1 MIDFSKGM
9 LLLVLLVATRS
20 AFGQFSP
27 PAGQPGSTAIHK
39 DSSVFVGWAS
49 GCVVQR
55 GPMDS
60 TQPQMGNAT
69 AGEDSMAIGKAGLSG
84 TVSLGDGGM
93 ATLTF
98 ATPITNGPG
107 YDFAVFENAFSDS
120 FLELAFVEVSSDGQR
135 FVRFPSVSL
144 TQDTLQIGG
153 FDLLDATKIHNL
165 AGKYRVNYGVPFDL
179 DELKDSIGVDVNTI
193 SHVRIVDVVG
203 SISPLFGT
211 KDHQGNFVNDPWP
224 TPFPSS
230 GFDLDGVGVIHQ
242 QGLTDSNLE
251 RVTLNLQMYPLPA
264 TPNTKIVWQGSSTS
278 EGLLYLLDMQGSVV
292 WETKVPRFSD
302 GFSMNF
308 PLDLQSGTYVIVYKN
323 FDQQRIIKF
332 TYGQ

>member
-1 MIDFSKGM
+1 MIFCSKQA
-9 LLLVLLVATRS
+9 LLVAVFVAASS
-20 AFGQFSP
+20 AYAQFSP

-39 DSSVFVGWAS
+39 DSSVFVGWAT

-55 GPMDS
+55 GPMDIA
-60 TQPQMGNAT
+60 QPQLGSAS
-69 AGEDSMAIGKAGLSG
+69 AGIDSMAIGKVGLSG

-135 FVRFPSVSL
+135 FVRFPSISL
-144 TQDTLQIGG
+144 TQDSVQIGG
-153 FDLLDATKIHNL
+153 FDLLDATKIHNF

-179 DELKDSIGVDVNTI
+179 DEIKDSVGVDVNTI
-193 SHVRIVDVVG
+193 THVRIVDVVG
-203 SISPLFGT
+203 SLSPLFGT
-211 KDHQGNFVNDPWP
+211 KDYQGNFVNDPWP

-242 QGLTDSNLE
+242 QGLTDSNLG

-264 TPNTKIVWQGSSTS
+264 TPNTKIVWQGSSAS
-278 EGLLYLLDMQGSVV
+278 QGLLYLLDMQGSVV
-292 WETKVPRFSD
+292 WETKVP
-302 GFSMNF
+302 
-308 PLDLQSGTYVIVYKN
+308 
-323 FDQQRIIKF
+323 
-332 TYGQ
+332 